1 MKVIFIH
8 GMNQQH
14 HTAASIRQRWLHI
27 LQKGI
32 RKHQQ
37 DARFSYLKRHI
48 RIPFYGDLLSRYNVR
63 NILNAG
69 TLMPQQW
76 PSFSFRQPVQ
86 PPPPAPVPRPG
97 WRKPVIP
104 DIPELKLNDSMNF
117 NQKLKF
123 ITTLSKNVALR
134 DFVLLLNYFPRL
146 HRSLLQKFLIETY
159 LYLDNPDFIREVHE
173 RIARQLNGRK
183 PCIVIAHS
191 LGSVIAY
198 NHLIQHPELN
208 VQRFITLGAPMAF
221 RVIQEHL
228 PQPIVRPEAIKGDWI
243 NFYSTDD
250 FLTAFP
256 LSEPPFQFE
265 PEIINYGIRTHI
277 HRPHDITGYLLHPQ
291 VVEAILELLKNPA

>member
-14 HTAASIRQRWLHI
+14 HSAASIRQRWLHI

-32 RKHQQ
+32 RKHRH
-37 DARFSYLKRHI
+37 DARFSYLRRHI
-48 RIPFYGDLLSRYNVR
+48 HIPFYGDLLSHYNVR

-76 PSFSFRQPVQ
+76 PSFRFRQPVHPQ
-86 PPPPAPVPRPG
+86 LPAPVPRLG
-97 WRKPVIP
+97 WRKPVISDLP
-104 DIPELKLNDSMNF
+104 QLHLNEPIDF
-117 NQKLKF
+117 KQKFKF

-134 DFVLLLNYFPRL
+134 DFVLLLNYFPSL

-159 LYLDNPDFIREVHE
+159 LYLDNPAFMKEVHE

-198 NHLIQHPELN
+198 NYLIQHPELN
-208 VQRFITLGAPMAF
+208 VQRFITLGSPLAF
-221 RVIQEHL
+221 QVIQSHL
-228 PQPIVRPEAIKGDWI
+228 PQPIVRPAAITGDWI

-256 LSEPPFQFE
+256 LTQPPFQLQ
-265 PEIINYGIRTHI
+265 PAIINHGIRTHI

>member
-14 HTAASIRQRWLHI
+14 HSAASIRQRWLHI

-32 RKHQQ
+32 RKHHH

-48 RIPFYGDLLSRYNVR
+48 HIPFYGDLLSRYEVR

-76 PSFSFRQPVQ
+76 PSFPFRPPVKPQ
-86 PPPPAPVPRPG
+86 LPAPVPRPG
-97 WRKPVIP
+97 WRKPVIS
-104 DIPELKLNDSMNF
+104 DIPQLNLNDSMNF

-123 ITTLSKNVALR
+123 ISTLSKNVALR
-134 DFVLLLNYFPRL
+134 DFVLLLNYFPGL
-146 HRSLLQKFLIETY
+146 HRSLMQKFLIETY
-159 LYLDNPDFIREVHE
+159 LYLDNPDFMRAVHE
-173 RIARQLNGRK
+173 RIAHQMHGTK
-183 PCIVIAHS
+183 PCIIIAHS

-198 NHLIQHPELN
+198 NYLLQHPELN
-208 VQRFITLGAPMAF
+208 VQRFITLGSPLAF
-221 RVIQEHL
+221 RVIQSHL
-228 PQPIVRPEAIKGDWI
+228 PQPIVRPAAISGDWI

-256 LSEPPFQFE
+256 LTKPPFQFE
-265 PEIINYGIRTHI
+265 PEIINHGIRTHI

-291 VVEAILELLKNPA
+291 VVESILELLKNPA

>member
-14 HTAASIRQRWLHI
+14 HSAASIRQRWLHI
-27 LQKGI
+27 LQKGM

-63 NILNAG
+63 NILEAG
-69 TLMPQQW
+69 TLMPQEW
-76 PSFSFRQPVQ
+76 PSFPFRKPAQPQ
-86 PPPPAPVPRPG
+86 LPAPVPRPG
-97 WRKPVIP
+97 WRRPTITDFAQPSSSDTMDFRQK
-104 DIPELKLNDSMNF
+104 F
-117 NQKLKF
+117 NYFTALGR
-123 ITTLSKNVALR
+123 NVALR
-134 DFVLLLNYFPRL
+134 DFALLLNYFPTL
-146 HRSLLQKFLIETY
+146 HRNLLQRFLIETY
-159 LYLDNPDFIREVHE
+159 LYLDNPDFMREVHE
-173 RIARQLNGRK
+173 RIARQLSRRK

-208 VQRFITLGAPMAF
+208 VQRFITLGSPLAF
-221 RVIQEHL
+221 QVIQSSL
-228 PQPIVRPEAIKGDWI
+228 AQPVVRPAAIKGDWI

-250 FLTAFP
+250 YLTAIP
-256 LSEPPFQFE
+256 LTQPPFKFE
-265 PEIINYGIRTHI
+265 PEIINHGIRTHI
-277 HRPHDITGYLLHPQ
+277 HRPHDITGYLLYPQ

>member
-221 RVIQEHL
+221 QVIQEHL

-265 PEIINYGIRTHI
+265 PEIINYGIRAHI

>member
-14 HTAASIRQRWLHI
+14 HSAASIRQRWLHI

-32 RKHQQ
+32 RKHHH
-37 DARFSYLKRHI
+37 DARFSYLRRHI
-48 RIPFYGDLLSRYNVR
+48 HIPFYGDLLSRYNVR

-76 PSFSFRQPVQ
+76 PSFRFRQPVQ
-86 PPPPAPVPRPG
+86 PQLPAPVPRPG
-97 WRKPVIP
+97 WRKPVISDLP
-104 DIPELKLNDSMNF
+104 LLNLNDSMNF
-117 NQKLKF
+117 KQKFKF

-134 DFVLLLNYFPRL
+134 DFVLLLNYFPSL

-159 LYLDNPDFIREVHE
+159 LYLDNPGFMKEVHE

-208 VQRFITLGAPMAF
+208 VQRFITLGSPLAF
-221 RVIQEHL
+221 QVIQSHL
-228 PQPIVRPEAIKGDWI
+228 PQPIVRPAAITGDWI

-256 LSEPPFQFE
+256 LTQPPFQFQ
-265 PEIINYGIRTHI
+265 PAIINHGIRTHI
-277 HRPHDITGYLLHPQ
+277 YRPHDITGYLLHPQ
-291 VVEAILELLKNPA
+291 VVETILELLKNPA

>member
-14 HTAASIRQRWLHI
+14 HSAASIRQRWLHI

-32 RKHQQ
+32 RKHHH
-37 DARFSYLKRHI
+37 DARFSYLRRHI
-48 RIPFYGDLLSRYNVR
+48 HIPFYGDLLSRYNVR

-76 PSFSFRQPVQ
+76 PSFRFRQPVQ
-86 PPPPAPVPRPG
+86 PQLPAPVPRPG
-97 WRKPVIP
+97 WRKPVISDLP
-104 DIPELKLNDSMNF
+104 QLNLNDSMNF
-117 NQKLKF
+117 KQKFKF
-123 ITTLSKNVALR
+123 ITTLSKNIALR
-134 DFVLLLNYFPRL
+134 DFVLLLNYFPSL

-159 LYLDNPDFIREVHE
+159 LYLDNPGFMKEVHE

-208 VQRFITLGAPMAF
+208 VQRFITLG
-221 RVIQEHL
+221 
-228 PQPIVRPEAIKGDWI
+228 
-243 NFYSTDD
+243 
-250 FLTAFP
+250 
-256 LSEPPFQFE
+256 
-265 PEIINYGIRTHI
+265 
-277 HRPHDITGYLLHPQ
+277 
-291 VVEAILELLKNPA
+291 

>member
-14 HTAASIRQRWLHI
+14 HSAASIRQRWLHI

-32 RKHQQ
+32 RKHRH
-37 DARFSYLKRHI
+37 DARFSYLRRHI
-48 RIPFYGDLLSRYNVR
+48 HIPFYGDLLSHYNVR

-76 PSFSFRQPVQ
+76 PSFRFRQPVHPQ
-86 PPPPAPVPRPG
+86 LPAPVPRPG
-97 WRKPVIP
+97 WRKPVISDLP
-104 DIPELKLNDSMNF
+104 QLHLNEPMDF
-117 NQKLKF
+117 KQKFKF

-134 DFVLLLNYFPRL
+134 DVVLLLNYFPSL

-159 LYLDNPDFIREVHE
+159 LYLDNPDFMKGVHE

-198 NHLIQHPELN
+198 NYLIQHPELN
-208 VQRFITLGAPMAF
+208 VQRFITLGSPLAF
-221 RVIQEHL
+221 QVIQSHL
-228 PQPIVRPEAIKGDWI
+228 PQPIVRPAAITGDWI

-256 LSEPPFQFE
+256 LTQPPFQFQ
-265 PEIINYGIRTHI
+265 PANY
-277 HRPHDITGYLLHPQ
+277 
-291 VVEAILELLKNPA
+291 

>member
-228 PQPIVRPEAIKGDWI
+228 PQPIVRPETIKGDWI

-265 PEIINYGIRTHI
+265 PKIINYGIRTHI

>member
-14 HTAASIRQRWLHI
+14 HSAASIRQRWLHI

-32 RKHQQ
+32 RKHRH
-37 DARFSYLKRHI
+37 DARFSYLRRHI
-48 RIPFYGDLLSRYNVR
+48 HIPFYGDLLSHYNVR

-76 PSFSFRQPVQ
+76 PSFRFRQPVHPQ
-86 PPPPAPVPRPG
+86 LPAPVPRPG
-97 WRKPVIP
+97 WRKPVISDLP
-104 DIPELKLNDSMNF
+104 QLHLNDTMDF
-117 NQKLKF
+117 KQKFKF

-134 DFVLLLNYFPRL
+134 DFVLLLNYFPSL

-159 LYLDNPDFIREVHE
+159 LYLDNPAFMKEVHE
-173 RIARQLNGRK
+173 GIARQLNGRK

-198 NHLIQHPELN
+198 NYLIQHPELN
-208 VQRFITLGAPMAF
+208 VQRFITLGSPLAF
-221 RVIQEHL
+221 QVIQSHL
-228 PQPIVRPEAIKGDWI
+228 PQPIVRPAAIKGDWI

-256 LSEPPFQFE
+256 LTQPPFQFQ
-265 PEIINYGIRTHI
+265 PAIINHGIRTHI

>member
-14 HTAASIRQRWLHI
+14 HSAASIRQRWLHI

-32 RKHQQ
+32 RKHRH
-37 DARFSYLKRHI
+37 DARFSYLRRHI
-48 RIPFYGDLLSRYNVR
+48 HIPFYGDLLSHYNVR

-76 PSFSFRQPVQ
+76 PSFRFRQPVQ
-86 PPPPAPVPRPG
+86 PQLPAPVPRPG
-97 WRKPVIP
+97 WRKPVISDLP
-104 DIPELKLNDSMNF
+104 QLNLNDPMDF
-117 NQKLKF
+117 KQKFKF

-134 DFVLLLNYFPRL
+134 DFVLLLNYFPSL

-159 LYLDNPDFIREVHE
+159 LYLDNPSFIKEVHE

-198 NHLIQHPELN
+198 NYLIQHPELN
-208 VQRFITLGAPMAF
+208 VQRFITLGSPLAF
-221 RVIQEHL
+221 QVIQSHL
-228 PQPIVRPEAIKGDWI
+228 PQPIGRPAAITGDWI

-256 LSEPPFQFE
+256 LTQPPFQFQ
-265 PEIINYGIRTHI
+265 PAIINHGIRTHI
-277 HRPHDITGYLLHPQ
+277 YRPHDITGYLLHPQ

>member
-14 HTAASIRQRWLHI
+14 HSAASIRQRWLHI
-27 LQKGI
+27 LQKGM

-63 NILNAG
+63 NILEAG
-69 TLMPQQW
+69 TLMPQEW
-76 PSFSFRQPVQ
+76 PSFPFRKPAQPQ
-86 PPPPAPVPRPG
+86 LPAPVPRPG
-97 WRKPVIP
+97 WRRPTITDFSQPGSSDTMDFRQK
-104 DIPELKLNDSMNF
+104 F
-117 NQKLKF
+117 NYFTALG
-123 ITTLSKNVALR
+123 KNVALR
-134 DFVLLLNYFPRL
+134 DFALLLNYFPTL
-146 HRSLLQKFLIETY
+146 HRTLLQRFLIETY
-159 LYLDNPDFIREVHE
+159 LYLDNPDFMREVHE
-173 RIARQLNGRK
+173 RIARQLGGRK

-208 VQRFITLGAPMAF
+208 VQRFITLGSPLAF
-221 RVIQEHL
+221 QVIQSSL
-228 PQPIVRPEAIKGDWI
+228 AQPVVRPKAIKGDWI

-250 FLTAFP
+250 YLTAIP
-256 LSEPPFQFE
+256 LTEPPFKFE
-265 PEIINYGIRTHI
+265 PEIINHGIRTHI

>member
-14 HTAASIRQRWLHI
+14 HSAASIRQRWLHI

-32 RKHQQ
+32 RKHHH
-37 DARFSYLKRHI
+37 DARFSYLRRHI
-48 RIPFYGDLLSRYNVR
+48 HIPFYGDLLSRYNVR

-76 PSFSFRQPVQ
+76 PSFRFRQPVQ
-86 PPPPAPVPRPG
+86 PQLPAPVPRPG
-97 WRKPVIP
+97 WRKPVISDLP
-104 DIPELKLNDSMNF
+104 LLNLNDSMNF
-117 NQKLKF
+117 KQKFKF

-134 DFVLLLNYFPRL
+134 DFVLLLNYFPSL

-159 LYLDNPDFIREVHE
+159 LYLDNPGFMKEVHE

-208 VQRFITLGAPMAF
+208 VQRFITLGSPLAF
-221 RVIQEHL
+221 QVIQSHL
-228 PQPIVRPEAIKGDWI
+228 PQPIVRPAAITGDWI

-256 LSEPPFQFE
+256 LTQPPFQFQ
-265 PEIINYGIRTHI
+265 PAIINHGIRTHI
-277 HRPHDITGYLLHPQ
+277 QRPHDITGYLLHPQ
-291 VVEAILELLKNPA
+291 VVETILELLKNPA

>member
-14 HTAASIRQRWLHI
+14 HSAASIRQRWLHI

-32 RKHQQ
+32 RKHRH
-37 DARFSYLKRHI
+37 DARFSYLRRHI
-48 RIPFYGDLLSRYNVR
+48 HIPFYGDLLSHYNVR

-76 PSFSFRQPVQ
+76 PSFRFRQPIHPQ
-86 PPPPAPVPRPG
+86 LPAPVPRPG
-97 WRKPVIP
+97 WRKPVISDLP
-104 DIPELKLNDSMNF
+104 QLHLNDPMDF
-117 NQKLKF
+117 KQKFKF

-134 DFVLLLNYFPRL
+134 DFVLLLNYFPSL

-159 LYLDNPDFIREVHE
+159 LYLDNPAFMKEVHE

-198 NHLIQHPELN
+198 NYLIQHPELN
-208 VQRFITLGAPMAF
+208 IQRFITLGSPLAF
-221 RVIQEHL
+221 QVIQSHL
-228 PQPIVRPEAIKGDWI
+228 PQPIVRPTAITGDWI

-256 LSEPPFQFE
+256 LTQPPFQFQ
-265 PEIINYGIRTHI
+265 PAIINHGIRTHI
-277 HRPHDITGYLLHPQ
+277 HCPHDITGYLLHPQ

>member
-14 HTAASIRQRWLHI
+14 HSAASIRQRWLHI
-27 LQKGI
+27 LQKGM

-63 NILNAG
+63 NILEAG
-69 TLMPQQW
+69 TLMPQEW
-76 PSFSFRQPVQ
+76 PSFPFRKPAQPQ
-86 PPPPAPVPRPG
+86 LPAPVPRPG
-97 WRKPVIP
+97 WRRPTITDFSQPGSSDTMDFRQK
-104 DIPELKLNDSMNF
+104 F
-117 NQKLKF
+117 NYFTALGR
-123 ITTLSKNVALR
+123 NVALR
-134 DFVLLLNYFPRL
+134 DFALLLNYFPTL
-146 HRSLLQKFLIETY
+146 HRTLLQRFLIETY
-159 LYLDNPDFIREVHE
+159 LYLDNPDFMREVHE
-173 RIARQLNGRK
+173 RIARQLSGRK

-208 VQRFITLGAPMAF
+208 VQRFITLGSPLAF
-221 RVIQEHL
+221 QVIQSSL
-228 PQPIVRPEAIKGDWI
+228 AQPVARPAAIKGDWI

-250 FLTAFP
+250 YLTAIP
-256 LSEPPFQFE
+256 LTQPPFKFE
-265 PEIINYGIRTHI
+265 PEIINHGIRTHI

-291 VVEAILELLKNPA
+291 VVEAILELLKNPT

>member
-1 MKVIFIH
+1 MKVIFTH

-14 HTAASIRQRWLHI
+14 HSTASIRQRWLHI

-32 RKHQQ
+32 RKRRH
-37 DARFSYLKRHI
+37 DARFSYLRRHI
-48 RIPFYGDLLSRYNVR
+48 HIPFYGDLLSHYNVR

-76 PSFSFRQPVQ
+76 PSFRFRQPVHPQ
-86 PPPPAPVPRPG
+86 LPAPVPRPG
-97 WRKPVIP
+97 WRKPVISDLP
-104 DIPELKLNDSMNF
+104 QLHPNGPMDFK
-117 NQKLKF
+117 QKFKF

-134 DFVLLLNYFPRL
+134 DFVLLLNYFPSL

-159 LYLDNPDFIREVHE
+159 LYLDNPDFMKEVHE

-198 NHLIQHPELN
+198 NYLIQHPELN
-208 VQRFITLGAPMAF
+208 VQRFITLGSPLAF
-221 RVIQEHL
+221 QVIQSHL
-228 PQPIVRPEAIKGDWI
+228 PQPIVRPAAITGDWI

-256 LSEPPFQFE
+256 LTQPPFQLQ
-265 PEIINYGIRTHI
+265 PAIINHGIRTHI

>member
-14 HTAASIRQRWLHI
+14 HSAASIRQRWLHI

-32 RKHQQ
+32 RKHRH
-37 DARFSYLKRHI
+37 DARFSYLRRHI
-48 RIPFYGDLLSRYNVR
+48 HIPFYGDLLSHYNVR

-76 PSFSFRQPVQ
+76 PSFRFRQPVHPQ
-86 PPPPAPVPRPG
+86 LPAPVPRPG
-97 WRKPVIP
+97 WRKPVIS
-104 DIPELKLNDSMNF
+104 DIPQLHLNDTMDF
-117 NQKLKF
+117 KQKFKF

-134 DFVLLLNYFPRL
+134 DFVLLLNYFPSL
-146 HRSLLQKFLIETY
+146 HLSLLQKFLIETY
-159 LYLDNPDFIREVHE
+159 LYLDNPAFMKEVHE

-198 NHLIQHPELN
+198 NYLIQHPELN
-208 VQRFITLGAPMAF
+208 VQRFITLGSPLAF
-221 RVIQEHL
+221 QVIQSHL
-228 PQPIVRPEAIKGDWI
+228 PQPVVRPAAITGDWI

-256 LSEPPFQFE
+256 LTQPPFQFQ
-265 PEIINYGIRTHI
+265 PAIINHGISPTA
-277 HRPHDITGYLLHPQ
+277 HR
-291 VVEAILELLKNPA
+291 EAETAKAHRG

>member
-14 HTAASIRQRWLHI
+14 HSAASIRQRWLHI
-27 LQKGI
+27 LQKGM

-63 NILNAG
+63 NILEAG
-69 TLMPQQW
+69 TLMPQEW
-76 PSFSFRQPVQ
+76 PSFPFRKPAQPQ
-86 PPPPAPVPRPG
+86 LPAPVPRPG
-97 WRKPVIP
+97 WRRPTITDFAQPSSSDTMDFRQK
-104 DIPELKLNDSMNF
+104 F
-117 NQKLKF
+117 NYF
-123 ITTLSKNVALR
+123 TAFGRNVALR
-134 DFVLLLNYFPRL
+134 DFALLLNYFPTL
-146 HRSLLQKFLIETY
+146 HRTLLQRFLIETY
-159 LYLDNPDFIREVHE
+159 LYLDNPDFMREVHE
-173 RIARQLNGRK
+173 RIARQLSRRK

-191 LGSVIAY
+191 LGCVIAY

-208 VQRFITLGAPMAF
+208 VQRFITLGSPLAF
-221 RVIQEHL
+221 QVIQSSL
-228 PQPIVRPEAIKGDWI
+228 AQPVVRPAAIKGDWI

-250 FLTAFP
+250 YLTAIP
-256 LSEPPFQFE
+256 LTQPPFKFE
-265 PEIINYGIRTHI
+265 PEIINHGIRTHI